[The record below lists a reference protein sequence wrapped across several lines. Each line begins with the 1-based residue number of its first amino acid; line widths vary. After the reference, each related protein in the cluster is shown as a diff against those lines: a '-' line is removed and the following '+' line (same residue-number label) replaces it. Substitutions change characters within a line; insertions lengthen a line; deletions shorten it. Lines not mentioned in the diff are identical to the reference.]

1 MKPCSNCGEQL
12 KTLRVIYQDEV
23 SKDILARCPSDR
35 CSWNDCTIHL
45 VMKSAALPSFVT
57 PVTEVTLGIPA
68 VIDELGIPAVVT
80 DGLGIPAGGF

>member
-57 PVTEVTLGIPA
+57 PVTEVTFGKP
-68 VIDELGIPAVVT
+68 VVALT
-80 DGLGIPAGGF
+80 FGKPMGGF